1 MTASQ
6 YLRIYYW
13 RNRNMKLYEIN
24 NAILNCIDMETG
36 EIIDIDKLNELEL
49 ERETKIEGVAC
60 WIKDLKAEAEALKN
74 EKQALAERQR
84 VAENKAN
91 SLKKYLA
98 YALDGKKF
106 STAKCAVSFR
116 TTESVEVTTEGIE
129 NLMRDGKD
137 DLLTYKTPEPN
148 KTAIKQAIKDGL
160 NVAGVQLVQNISTI
174 IK

>member
-1 MTASQ
+1 
-6 YLRIYYW
+6 
-13 RNRNMKLYEIN
+13 MKLYEIN

-36 EIIDIDKLNELEL
+36 EIIDTEQLDKLQMERDTKLEN
-49 ERETKIEGVAC
+49 VAC

-116 TTESVEVTTEGIE
+116 STESVEVTDEGLN
-129 NLMRDGKD
+129 NLMKEHDE
-137 DLLTYKTPEPN
+137 LLTYKTPEPN

-160 NVAGVQLVQNISTI
+160 NVSGVQLVQNTSTI

>member
-1 MTASQ
+1 MT
-6 YLRIYYW
+6 I
-13 RNRNMKLYEIN
+13 YEIDQ
-24 NAILNCIDMETG
+24 AIMNCVDAETG
-36 EIIDIDKLNELEL
+36 EIIDTEQLDRLQIERDTKLEN
-49 ERETKIEGVAC
+49 VAC
-60 WIKDLKAEAEALKN
+60 WIKDLKVEAEALKN
-74 EKQALAERQR
+74 EKQALAERQK
-84 VAENKAN
+84 VAENKME

-116 TTESVEVTTEGIE
+116 TTESVEVTTEGLE

-148 KTAIKQAIKDGL
+148 KTAIKQALKDGL
-160 NVAGVQLVQNISTI
+160 SVAGVQLIQNISTI